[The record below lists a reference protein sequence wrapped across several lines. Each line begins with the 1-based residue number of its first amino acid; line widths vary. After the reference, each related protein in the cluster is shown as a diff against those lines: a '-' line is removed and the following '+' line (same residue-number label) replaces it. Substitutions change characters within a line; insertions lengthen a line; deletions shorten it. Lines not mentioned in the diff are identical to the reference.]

1 MDGKQD
7 PILSG
12 ESPQSVSSNAPNL
25 NNIYP
30 DPNEEKPVLSQGYQQ
45 PNIET
50 DNKTQSGGNKKPLAI
65 VIASVVILVGIVAV
79 LFVPKLLGPDKNAM
93 KSTLDSID
101 FVLPGAISA
110 CKKVRDEAYSHNL
123 KTDLYE
129 MEVNSCRE
137 SVTTLFGLID
147 EFDSAG
153 NAEIQKAF
161 DAFKA
166 SLDVNMPNPS
176 QLENTLETYTAM
188 HDFNY
193 ILRDFQTDGKSL
205 DYKTEKGEKLIEI
218 ANHFTNSRDDEL
230 AQFGN
235 EVKQLYSEMHD
246 AWYRFRNKKNEMG
259 ENSQTN
265 FDKYL
270 NAEKA
275 FNSYVHDNVPNIASS
290 YPLANDEN
298 GEISNTLKNLM
309 NKI

>member
-1 MDGKQD
+1 MDGKQN

-12 ESPQSVSSNAPNL
+12 ESPQSVSPNTPNL

-30 DPNEEKPVLSQGYQQ
+30 NPNEEKSVLNQGYQQ
-45 PNIET
+45 SSIET
-50 DNKTQSGGNKKPLAI
+50 DNKTQSGGNKKLLAI
-65 VIASVVILVGIVAV
+65 VIAGVVILVGIVAIF
-79 LFVPKLLGPDKNAM
+79 FVPKLLGPGKNEM

-101 FVLPGAISA
+101 SVLPNAISA
-110 CKKVRDEAYSHNL
+110 CKEVRDEAYSYNL

-137 SVTTLFGLID
+137 SVATLFGLID

-176 QLENTLETYTAM
+176 QLENTLKTYTAM

-193 ILRDFQTDGKSL
+193 VLRDFQTDGKSL
-205 DYKTEKGEKLIEI
+205 DSKTEKGEKLIET

-230 AQFGN
+230 VQFGN

-246 AWYRFRNKKNEMG
+246 AWYQFRNEINEMG

-265 FDKYL
+265 LDKYV

-275 FNSYVHDNVPNIASS
+275 FNSYVQDNIPNITSS

-298 GEISNTLKNLM
+298 GEISNAFKNLM